1 MTFLLVAAGGG
12 GDALGAS
19 ILARSLGLAVEDTAI
34 ATFAWER
41 LRVDPLPGPRGTDSF
56 NGLTWR
62 TPGCALVTPRTA
74 PVSPS
79 GSSLP
84 RLSGDLGHPLVL
96 LDPHDGEIGLR
107 KQLAEAAEVYQADAV
122 IVVDVGGDALA
133 RGNEAGLRS
142 PLADALVL
150 SACAAI
156 DRPVHVS
163 VLGPG
168 LDGELSESEIMAN
181 AGAAEWRVIE
191 GRHVGEF
198 ASILRWHP
206 SEATGML
213 AAAARGARGTVEVRG
228 EGLHAELTELSAGY
242 LWLPVEDV
250 IGLSG
255 CARAISGTSSLLEA
269 EETVVAL
276 TGRSEIEFER
286 VKARRLSTTG
296 LRRGAGEGFASSLRG
311 FSEAAAKRGAAYVTS
326 RRIAEGLG
334 LSASDEELRGRLAE
348 IDPDRYVAPLWRTR

>member
-12 GDALGAS
+12 GDALGAA
-19 ILARSLGLAVEDTAI
+19 ILARSLGLAIEETVI

-41 LRVDPLPGPRGTDSF
+41 LRVDPLPGPRGTGSF
-56 NGLTWR
+56 HGLTWR
-62 TPGCALVTPRTA
+62 TPDCALVTARTS

-79 GSSLP
+79 GSTLP
-84 RLSGDLGHPLVL
+84 RLSGDLGRPLVL
-96 LDPHDGEIGLR
+96 LDPHGGEISLR
-107 KQLAEAAEVYQADAV
+107 KQLVEAVDAFQVDEV

-168 LDGELSESEIMAN
+168 LDGELSEPEVMAN
-181 AGAAEWRVIE
+181 SRAAEWRVIE
-191 GRHVGEF
+191 RRHVGEF
-198 ASILRWHP
+198 TSILRWHP

-242 LWLPVEDV
+242 LWLPLEDV
-250 IGLSG
+250 IALSG
-255 CARAISGTSSLLEA
+255 CARAMSGTSSLSAA
-269 EETVVAL
+269 EEAVIAV

-286 VKARRLSTTG
+286 VKARRLSDTG
-296 LRRGAGEGFASSLRG
+296 VRQGTRKGFADRLRG
-311 FSEAAAKRGAAYVTS
+311 FSEAAAERGSDYVTS
-326 RRIAEGLG
+326 RRIAEALG